1 MMKNAKSSRNAPIGK
16 FVCSTVGTSP
26 LVVNAPVSSSGGAAW
41 PFKACIILWHWLIQE
56 MNKHLSVGRV
66 VFGHRGSFIA
76 LMFGLMICL
85 MGPLSF
91 SLNAQP
97 NSSQI
102 NVIPKPDDTP
112 GVTRYWGQKMTGGFY
127 YDWAAD
133 PTMTANIR
141 TSWPVVDTTGF
152 LYNNGDTTTQWLPAG
167 SCGISCMDLTSAQ
180 TATGIKTFQ
189 NGLILEGTTTSQT
202 FNVLPTYTLTVGASG
217 ALSTEHTAGQS
228 AYFNSAGVQRILLS
242 NGGGSSGTSGI
253 IRTSNATDTINSIDG
268 TLGMFSA
275 VGFQVGTYGTPIP
288 IIDAAGLVTPVS
300 FQLTTGAVNGYC
312 LVSDA
317 TGVGSWAAC
326 SAGGSFVTTN
336 MAQTGL
342 TGTKEWNSNH
352 TYNAHIL
359 AGAASTYDL
368 GTNASAWRVG
378 YVDTASVEHVEIN
391 DPTRSAFWRM
401 SYGSVSNSIILD
413 SGSGTQRELT
423 VQVFSATDTQWI
435 MRGTLLPASVG
446 GANGDI
452 GATGTKWRDAF
463 FSGTV
468 LADTFDGV
476 DALLT
481 TSATVG
487 TTGATSV
494 VHTPGISTYYNGSG
508 VQRILLSQA
517 AGASTVSGIIRT
529 FNATDTINS
538 IDGTLGVFSAVGF
551 QVGTYGTP
559 IPIVTAAGKV
569 TPVTFQMTSGASS
582 GYVLTSDGSGNGTWQ
597 AAGAGSFVTT
607 NTNQTS
613 LSGTKQW
620 TSAHTFV
627 GGVAVQLSSTSRNW
641 LPETDLVYSLG
652 SLSFRWNTL
661 WASTL
666 QLMGGG
672 AYVQNSAGSISYVN
686 FDSNGVTLQ
695 NGAVYKVG
703 VNTVID
709 ASRNGAFN
717 NVTISGTCTGCGSIT
732 NYVTTNSN
740 QTGIAGTK
748 EWSNFNTFTS
758 GVALSASSTARTIT
772 PQSDAAYNFGSSSAR
787 WLSAYATAFYSPG
800 GTFEVYNGAFSII
813 RGVLSQSGLSLYN
826 GAGTN
831 TVFISS
837 SVGGVTVNGATG
849 QTTSVVIGGCT
860 MGFTSGWLTS
870 KSGC

>member
-41 PFKACIILWHWLIQE
+41 PFKAFIILWHWLIQE

-167 SCGISCMDLTSAQ
+167 SCGISCMDLTSTQ

-189 NGLILEGTTTSQT
+189 NGLVLEGTTTSQT
-202 FNVLPTYTLTVGASG
+202 FTVLPTYTLTVGASG

-242 NGGGSSGTSGI
+242 NGAGSSGTSGI
-253 IRTSNATDTINSIDG
+253 IRTANATDTINSIDG

-336 MAQTGL
+336 TAQTGL

-368 GTNASAWRVG
+368 GTNAAAWRVG
-378 YVDTASVEHVEIN
+378 YIDTASVEHVEIN
-391 DPTRSAFWRM
+391 DPARSAFWRM

-413 SGSGTQRELT
+413 SGSGAQRELT
-423 VQVFSATDTQWI
+423 VQVFSATDTQWN

-468 LADTFDGV
+468 SADAFDGLNV
-476 DALLT
+476 TLSTLGSISIASGRNLINSTTLTGYNAALTDGKLLL
-481 TSATVG
+481 SWG
-487 TTGATSV
+487 
-494 VHTPGISTYYNGSG
+494 GSG
-508 VQRILLSQA
+508 
-517 AGASTVSGIIRT
+517 SGIIRT
-529 FNATDTINS
+529 FDNSGTYQNSFEATGIQTNVAYAVGPFGSPTTVIDNAGNATFSTIKM
-538 IDGTLGVFSAVGF
+538 TTAPSA
-551 QVGTYGTP
+551 
-559 IPIVTAAGKV
+559 
-569 TPVTFQMTSGASS
+569 
-582 GYVLTSDGSGNGTWQ
+582 GYVLTSDASGNGTWQ

-607 NTNQTS
+607 NTNQTG

-620 TSAHTFV
+620 TNAHTFV
-627 GGVAVQLSSTSRNW
+627 GGVAVQLTSTARDW
-641 LPETDLVYSLG
+641 IPESHNVYSLG
-652 SLSFRWNTL
+652 STGTRWRDLWIGNNLTVGGTLTSFITSSTFLSSSVFVTNSFQMNTG
-661 WASTL
+661 ASSGYVLTSDGSGNGTW
-666 QLMGGG
+666 QPAGGG
-672 AYVQNSAGSISYVN
+672 S
-686 FDSNGVTLQ
+686 
-695 NGAVYKVG
+695 
-703 VNTVID
+703 
-709 ASRNGAFN
+709 
-717 NVTISGTCTGCGSIT
+717 
-732 NYVTTNSN
+732 YVTTNTT
-740 QTGIAGTK
+740 QTGLTGNK
-748 EWSNFNTFTS
+748 EWINTHTFVG
-758 GVALSASSTARTIT
+758 GVAINASSTARTIT
-772 PQSDAAYNFGSSSAR
+772 PQSDAVYNLGGSSAKWNSIFASG
-787 WLSAYATAFYSPG
+787 LYAYG
-800 GTFEVYNGAFSII
+800 GTIEVSNSTGTINRAAITLA
-813 RGVLSQSGLSLYN
+813 GLVLSNSAGSSTIFLGSN
-826 GAGTN
+826 TGA
-831 TVFISS
+831 
-837 SVGGVTVNGATG
+837 VTVNGAIG

-860 MGFTSGWLTS
+860 MNFTSGWLTS